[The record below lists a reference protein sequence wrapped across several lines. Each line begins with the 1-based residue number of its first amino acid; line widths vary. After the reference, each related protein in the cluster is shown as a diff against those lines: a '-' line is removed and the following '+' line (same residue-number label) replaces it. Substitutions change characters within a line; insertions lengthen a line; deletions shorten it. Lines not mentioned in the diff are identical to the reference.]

1 MGVSGAGARRKG
13 ARAEVDLVRW
23 LQANGFPYARTSQR
37 GSAGPD
43 VTGTPGIAWEVKAR
57 ERVDLAAF
65 VDQADAQRDYAG
77 ASLGVVVIRRR
88 GRPDPGSWYAV
99 VPLATMGELL
109 RDAGWAGEAAA

>member
-23 LQANGFPYARTSQR
+23 LQANGWPYARTNLR

-57 ERVDLAAF
+57 DRIDLAAF
-65 VDQADAQRDYAG
+65 VDQAEEQRDYAG
-77 ASLGVVVIRRR
+77 ASLAVVVVRRK
-88 GRPDPGSWYAV
+88 GRPDPAQWYAV
-99 VPLATMGELL
+99 TPLATMAELL
-109 RDAGWAGEAAA
+109 RDAGWGSAAA